1 MRTVS
6 GKWVAIVIAVVIITA
21 VAAGC
26 YWMYINYLV
35 APRQP

>member
-1 MRTVS
+1 MNELLLDYLPL
-6 GKWVAIVIAVVIITA
+6 VIFIA

-26 YWMYINYLV
+26 YWMYLNYLA

>member
-1 MRTVS
+1 MV
-6 GKWVAIVIAVVIITA
+6 VAVVILIA

-26 YWMYINYLV
+26 YWMYINYLA